1 MPSLGW
7 LEPTAIVLSE
17 RMEPPSVTVSE
28 MDEDKKKDKTPL
40 WRLAEAGD
48 LERVKM
54 ALTAGA
60 EVLHAQST
68 C

>member
-1 MPSLGW
+1 
-7 LEPTAIVLSE
+7 
-17 RMEPPSVTVSE
+17 MEPPSVTVSE
-28 MDEDKKKDKTPL
+28 MDEDKLSKKDETPL

-48 LERVKM
+48 LDRVKM